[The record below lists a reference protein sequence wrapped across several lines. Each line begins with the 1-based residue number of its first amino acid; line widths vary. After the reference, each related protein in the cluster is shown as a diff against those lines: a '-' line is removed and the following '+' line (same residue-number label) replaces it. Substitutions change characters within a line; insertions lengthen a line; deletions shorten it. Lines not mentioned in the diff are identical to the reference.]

1 MSKLYCMVTI
11 VDRSRVNEYLRVFDE
26 HSVPI
31 GLVTRG
37 EGTASTEMQE
47 LFGLESAESEKAVC
61 FSIIRETIWKSVK
74 KDLETRVSTQ
84 EPWAGRPYVNA
95 PWTGV
100 SFIIPLSSVGGP
112 REMAYLTRG
121 MKFNK
126 GAESELKGTIYELIV
141 VITNIGYNDLAMEAA
156 RKAGATG
163 GTIIHARGTARK
175 EAEDFMGISLA
186 TERDM
191 IFIVTTSEDKNRIMT
206 AIMEEAGIDTK
217 AGSLVFSLPVTATAG
232 FKLTKD
238 LAKKREKALAQDV
251 SEADIEE

>member
-1 MSKLYCMVTI
+1 MSTLYCMITI
-11 VDRSRVNEYLRVFDE
+11 ADRSRVNEYLKVFDE
-26 HSVPI
+26 HNVPI
-31 GLVTRG
+31 GLVTMG
-37 EGTASTEMQE
+37 EGTASTEIQE
-47 LFGLESAESEKAVC
+47 LFGLESAETEKAVC

-84 EPWAGRPYVNA
+84 DPWKGRPFVNA

-100 SFIIPLSSVGGP
+100 SFIVPLSSVGGQ

-121 MKFNK
+121 MKFKK
-126 GAESELKGTIYELIV
+126 GAESELKGTIYELII
-141 VITNIGYNDLAMEAA
+141 VITNIGYNDMAMEAA

-175 EAEDFMGISLA
+175 EAEEFMGISLA

-217 AGSLVFSLPVTATAG
+217 AGSLVFSLPVTSTAG
-232 FKLTKD
+232 FKITKD
-238 LAKKREKALAQDV
+238 RASRKKRSTDDADDQDDV
-251 SEADIEE
+251 EV